1 MTKPDLVIGDSQQ
14 VIAEALK
21 IVLVQQ
27 HFAVPAVATT
37 LAGLWELLVTTQPR
51 LCLLD
56 RRLLDP
62 ALADGDTTRI
72 IPELLTASPD
82 TRIVVLTGDR
92 YETTGPRIIESGAAG
107 YLHKA
112 NGLIALVAA
121 LRRIDAGETVLD
133 RGVLPAR
140 PSPMGADVRWRATYL
155 TDREQQCLTLLVE
168 GLGTAAMANRLGVRT
183 TTVRTHVQSLMSKL
197 GVHSRLE
204 AATLAVRYSL
214 PQPEDTVDAP
224 AS

>member
-27 HFAVPAVATT
+27 HFAVPAVATS

-56 RRLLDP
+56 R
-62 ALADGDTTRI
+62 
-72 IPELLTASPD
+72 
-82 TRIVVLTGDR
+82 
-92 YETTGPRIIESGAAG
+92 GAQ
-107 YLHKA
+107 
-112 NGLIALVAA
+112 
-121 LRRIDAGETVLD
+121 
-133 RGVLPAR
+133 PAR
-140 PSPMGADVRWRATYL
+140 PSPVGADVRWRASYL

-183 TTVRTHVQSLMSKL
+183 TTVRTHVQSLLSKL

-204 AATLAVRYSL
+204 AATLAIRYSL
-214 PQPEDTVDAP
+214 PYPADAVDAP